1 MNNDTNLLL
10 YAKSEELFFK
20 IYKTLRNYP
29 QAEKFALCADIKRD
43 FSSLLR
49 AISLGNSVKS
59 KRVAYLQEA
68 DGHLVNLKTWFT
80 IAKKQKYINIP
91 FYEFIIESLSE
102 IKRLLV
108 GFIKSSTNPD
118 YSSKFKKHSGKS
130 E

>member
-43 FSSLLR
+43 FSFLLR

-68 DGHLVNLKTWFT
+68 DGYLVNLKTWFT

-118 YSSKFKKHSGKS
+118 YSSKFKKRSGKS

>member
-10 YAKSEELFFK
+10 YAKSEDLFFK

-59 KRVAYLQEA
+59 KRIAYLQEA

-108 GFIKSSTNPD
+108 GFIKSSTSPD
-118 YSSKFKKHSGKS
+118 YSSKFKKRSGKS

>member
-10 YAKSEELFFK
+10 YAKSEELFFR

-29 QAEKFALCADIKRD
+29 QAEKFALCVDIKRD

-59 KRVAYLQEA
+59 KRTTYLQEA

-80 IAKKQKYINIP
+80 IAKRQKYINIP
-91 FYEFIIESLSE
+91 FYEAIIESLSE

-108 GFIKSSTNPD
+108 GFIKSSTNPE
-118 YSSKFKKHSGKS
+118 YSSKFKKSSGKS
-130 E
+130 K

>member
-20 IYKTLRNYP
+20 VYKTLRNYP

-59 KRVAYLQEA
+59 KRVSYLQEA

-118 YSSKFKKHSGKS
+118 YSSKFKKSSGKS